1 MWLVL
6 AGIVMFFAAFTSAY
20 LVMRTR
26 NSWEQF
32 GLPEVFWFSTAV
44 IVLSSYTMHLSLK
57 NFREHNMR
65 RYKMLITLT
74 ALLGIVFLVAQV
86 IGFANLYHRGI
97 TLQWNLSASLLFII
111 VGAHMVHVLGGVIAL
126 LVIFAR
132 AYRRRIRSYD
142 AVPVEVAATYWHFV
156 DGLWIYLYIFFLLIR

>member
-20 LVMRTR
+20 LVMRGR
-26 NSWEQF
+26 NAWENF
-32 GLPEVFWFSTAV
+32 SLPDVFWFSTAV
-44 IVLSSYTMHLSLK
+44 ILVSSYTMHLSLK
-57 NFREHNMR
+57 NFKSHNMR

-74 ALLGIVFLVAQV
+74 ALLGMVFLLAQI
-86 IGFANLYHRGI
+86 IGFSNLYSRGI

-132 AYRRRIRSYD
+132 AYRRRVRTYD
-142 AVPVEVAATYWHFV
+142 SVPIEVVATYWHFV
-156 DGLWIYLYIFFLLIR
+156 DILWIYLYIFFLLIR